1 MHSNIQIYET
11 ELDKILFKIKLIRK
25 RFNLKLNVNY
35 HNRNVVYWKQIY
47 WYLVPAQEGERP
59 EITVPTTQ
67 STSCIQYVDEGG
79 GTNAFST
86 ANSHM

>member
-1 MHSNIQIYET
+1 MLHIENKMIYF
-11 ELDKILFKIKLIRK
+11 LM
-25 RFNLKLNVNY
+25 
-35 HNRNVVYWKQIY
+35 IY
-47 WYLVPAQEGERP
+47 FLVPAQEGERS
-59 EITVPTTQ
+59 EIAVPTTQ

>member
-1 MHSNIQIYET
+1 MLHIENRMIY
-11 ELDKILFKIKLIRK
+11 F
-25 RFNLKLNVNY
+25 
-35 HNRNVVYWKQIY
+35 
-47 WYLVPAQEGERP
+47 LVPAQEGERS